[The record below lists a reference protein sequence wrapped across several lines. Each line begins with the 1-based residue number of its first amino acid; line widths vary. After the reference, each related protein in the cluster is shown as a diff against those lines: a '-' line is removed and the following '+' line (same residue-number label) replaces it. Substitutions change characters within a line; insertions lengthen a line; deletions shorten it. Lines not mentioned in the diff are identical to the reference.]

1 MQTNPF
7 HVDSRGTV
15 TTCLPDGSV
24 ARMPLGDFLDSQRR
38 IAHELRQAA
47 IDAAFDK
54 LLRRLR
60 QLVRRVNTRLRR
72 RVQSLAAV
80 PRSQP

>member
-1 MQTNPF
+1 
-7 HVDSRGTV
+7 
-15 TTCLPDGSV
+15 
-24 ARMPLGDFLDSQRR
+24 MPLGDFLDSRRR

-47 IDAAFDK
+47 IDAAFDE
-54 LLRRLR
+54 LLRRLSR
-60 QLVRRVNTRLRR
+60 LVRRVNARLRR